1 MSISY
6 VVQTFFFQFWCY
18 EHRCKG
24 LHWYEKIKC
33 FVIQVA
39 GPVTI
44 WRNVPLLNEEV
55 PKVQFCD
62 LRNT

>member
-6 VVQTFFFQFWCY
+6 VVQTFFFQFLCY
-18 EHRCKG
+18 EYRYKS
-24 LHWYEKIKC
+24 LPWYEKIKC
-33 FVIQVA
+33 FVIQVT
-39 GPVTI
+39 GPGTI
-44 WRNVPLLNEEV
+44 WRNAPLLNEEV